1 MQNTATFNLNYEGE
15 IPLYPKVVLGF
26 PDNCIAGTR
35 LLNSIEDPTTSI
47 SLDFDGFDKEQS
59 IITNLDTQGR
69 LIVKNFDHLETSVI
83 VINVLPS
90 DKKLL
95 GLADAVVSL
104 ISKSKVQM
112 LYILGAFDFTAS
124 KEELHTACLNS
135 EIQLNYPTLNT
146 SVPLNSIFLNT
157 LITLLRMENLPTQFL
172 LYPSKKFKMTSKD
185 DIQMLKY
192 FSEQLRQ
199 SFGFSIAL
207 STLDSLELRADEDD
221 RSSMMY
227 L

>member
-1 MQNTATFNLNYEGE
+1 MQNTVTFNLNYEGE
-15 IPLYPKVVLGF
+15 IPLYSKVVLGF

-35 LLNSIEDPTTSI
+35 LLNSIEDPTASF
-47 SLDFDGFDKEQS
+47 SLDFDGFDKEQP

-69 LIVKNFDHLETSVI
+69 LVVKNFDHLETSVVI
-83 VINVLPS
+83 VNVLPS

-95 GLADAVVSL
+95 GLADALVSL
-104 ISKSKVQM
+104 ISKSTVQT
-112 LYILGAFDFTAS
+112 LYILGTFDFTAS

-135 EIQLNYPTLNT
+135 EIQLDYPKLNT
-146 SVPLNSIFLNT
+146 SAPLNNIFLNT

-172 LYPSKKFKMTSKD
+172 LYPSKKFKVNSKD
-185 DIQMLKY
+185 DIQMLTY
-192 FSEQLRQ
+192 FSEQLKQ
-199 SFGFSIAL
+199 SFGFSIAR
-207 STLDSLELRADEDD
+207 SKLDSLELRTDEDD